1 LFGSHTDMWAYGRR
15 HVEMR
20 DETERKENDKKKV
33 VERLKMCE
41 KRNRPGKY

>member
-1 LFGSHTDMWAYGRR
+1 MWAIGRR

-33 VERLKMCE
+33 VENVRENAIGLQ
-41 KRNRPGKY
+41 N